1 MRLRDWEIRWGQDDR
16 VDLVVVV
23 GEVAFV
29 VVHYWVVHLVDVDL
43 PSPAVAVGIATTL
56 AHVNSLVTRVPES

>member
-29 VVHYWVVHLVDVDL
+29 VVHYLVVHLVDVDPPL
-43 PSPAVAVGIATTL
+43 PAVAVGIA
-56 AHVNSLVTRVPES
+56 ES